1 MRRCTSLLNPPSV
14 KPTSLNSTNS
24 HEFVNS
30 ESLINKQL
38 MSRSRYHLTAHAQ
51 DETIPLRTGII
62 PKTSKVFLGEIS
74 IDEDGTA
81 QQTKS
86 NRDSG
91 NYHILA
97 NVWLSEHGEERLPG
111 RWRLVTVKPDDDYK
125 DPPILTILPI
135 DRLTARSEA
144 NLTDFLKKERRN
156 NDKPW
161 LTVQYIAQ
169 TLYPLLRDGLIRD
182 HNDLSRHL
190 NDVAMKPLVEAKN
203 AAERGKAIAE
213 RDKTEAQLAKDAAE
227 RDRTQ
232 AENERYEALMKA
244 DRFNTIADEAVSYS
258 EVLEKDKVILE
269 DKVERLTAEGEQMKA
284 AMAKISANKNGAEKQ
299 GAAQETSLEFAI
311 AVTRPWPSKTGS
323 DYMNIGVEATIID
336 VQRHG
341 SNITLKYIDRA
352 GKSQVVTDF
361 GYYGFV
367 DLVYN
372 YLESCKNES
381 RRAVFI
387 LTYKKSDMK
396 MRLAADTMKLD
407 AYIGL
412 WRNK

>member
-1 MRRCTSLLNPPSV
+1 MTSFGSNNKPIKSFADLKGRV
-14 KPTSLNSTNS
+14 EPTSLNSDNLR
-24 HEFVNS
+24 EFVNI
-30 ESLINKQL
+30 ESMTNKQL

-62 PKTSKVFLGEIS
+62 PKTNKVFLDEIS
-74 IDEDGTA
+74 MDEDGTA

-111 RWRLVTVKPDDDYK
+111 RWRLVTVKPDDYK

-190 NDVAMKPLVEAKN
+190 NNVAMEPVVEAKN
-203 AAERGKAIAE
+203 AAERDKAIAD

-227 RDRTQ
+227 ERAMQ
-232 AENERYEALMKA
+232 AEVEKEEVVIENVKLQEK
-244 DRFNTIADEAVSYS
+244 TIQQ
-258 EVLEKDKVILE
+258 
-269 DKVERLTAEGEQMKA
+269 AEEIRQMKDA
-284 AMAKISANKNGAEKQ
+284 IEESKSSNESSGVQDASK
-299 GAAQETSLEFAI
+299 EFAR
-311 AVTRPWPSKTGS
+311 AVTKPWPSKTGS
-323 DYMNIGVEATIID
+323 DYMNIGVKATIID

-341 SNITLKYIDRA
+341 SNITLKYIGRA
-352 GKSQVVTDF
+352 GRSQVVTDF

-396 MRLAADTMKLD
+396 IRLAADTMKLD
-407 AYIGL
+407 TYIGL